1 MYPEDLRYT
10 DDHEWVKVEGDVAV
24 IGITAHASEALGDIV
39 FVELPETGDEIEK
52 GDTTG
57 SIESVKAVS
66 DVFCPVSGEI
76 VEINEALDDAP
87 ETLNSDPYG
96 AGWIFKVKMSEASEV
111 EELMDVAAYKEF
123 LKEAE

>member
-39 FVELPETGDEIEK
+39 FVELPETGEEVEQ

-76 VEINEALDDAP
+76 IEVNEALDDAP

-96 AGWIFKVKMSEASEV
+96 AGWILKVKLSDASEV
-111 EELMDVAAYKEF
+111 EALMDAAAYKEF